1 MHTRLFI
8 LFKPN
13 HFQPLF
19 PTWDIPMTRPGN
31 LGAPRLARDLKGR
44 FQGFK
49 GPLEAALRPRSPMEN
64 HHL

>member
-1 MHTRLFI
+1 
-8 LFKPN
+8 
-13 HFQPLF
+13 
-19 PTWDIPMTRPGN
+19 MTRPGN